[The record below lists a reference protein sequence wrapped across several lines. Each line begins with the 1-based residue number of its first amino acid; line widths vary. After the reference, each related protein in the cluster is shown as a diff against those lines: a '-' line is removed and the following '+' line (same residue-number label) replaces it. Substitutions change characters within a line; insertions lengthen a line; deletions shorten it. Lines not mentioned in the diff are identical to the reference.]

1 MAKIIKYHMKTIS
14 EDGTEIQGAAV
25 SMPYSEANMAIAE
38 AEAFGEVAV
47 TDDGTPEPE
56 HPVSTEDRLTAIETK
71 FAAMEAAYAEGVM
84 EA

>member
-1 MAKIIKYHMKTIS
+1 MAKIIQYHLKTIM
-14 EDGTEIQGAAV
+14 EDGAERQGAAC
-25 SMPYSEANMAIAE
+25 SMPYSEQNLAIAE
-38 AEAFGEVAV
+38 AEAFGEVTV

-56 HPVSTEDRLTAIETK
+56 IPVSTEDRIAAIETK